1 LTYHYICIGVIRQYK
16 NKTPAASEMAIR
28 NRVPSGGSAY
38 PMRRSWLVVLLC
50 GSLVMAL
57 SMGVRQVSG
66 LFLRP
71 VAVDIG
77 LTREAFGIA
86 VALQNLVWG
95 LTQPVAGLF
104 ADRYGARPVVLACG
118 LLYLAG
124 LASAAMAPNAALF
137 AFGLGVLGGLG
148 QSGTAF
154 AVVLAVIGRAAPAER
169 RSVALGLGSTAG
181 SVGMF
186 VLVPMTSA
194 LLDVLDWRSAMLI
207 LSALVAVTALL
218 AWPLKESG
226 LANDGTAGAPA
237 GIAAATAAGDRDY
250 WLLNLGFAVCGF
262 QLAFIATY
270 LPVILIDH
278 GFDLATGAT
287 VLAAIGA
294 FNILGTYLAGVAGGR
309 WLKTRVLAALYLARA
324 AVIALFLLVP
334 LSRPSAIV
342 IGAMIGLLWTGTV
355 PLTNG
360 LVADLWGRRNLGFLF
375 GIVYV
380 GHQIGAFVGAWAGGL
395 VFDRTG
401 SFDLMWGAAIAAGV
415 AAAVCHLLL
424 DETSRLLALAEKTPI
439 PLG

>member
-1 LTYHYICIGVIRQYK
+1 
-16 NKTPAASEMAIR
+16 
-28 NRVPSGGSAY
+28 
-38 PMRRSWLVVLLC
+38 
-50 GSLVMAL
+50 MAL

-71 VAVDIG
+71 VVVDIG
-77 LTREAFGIA
+77 LSREAFGIA

-95 LTQPVAGLF
+95 LTQPIAGLF
-104 ADRYGARPVVLACG
+104 ADRYGARPVVLSCG
-118 LLYLAG
+118 LVYLAG
-124 LASAAMAPNAALF
+124 LAVAATASNAATF

-169 RSVALGLGSTAG
+169 RSAALGLGSTAG
-181 SVGMF
+181 SIGMF
-186 VLVPMTSA
+186 VLVPVTSA
-194 LLDVLDWRSAMLI
+194 LLDFLDWRNAMLI
-207 LSALVAVTALL
+207 LSALLAATALL
-218 AWPLKESG
+218 AWPLKERG
-226 LANDGTAGAPA
+226 LANDVAAGAPA
-237 GIAAATAAGDRDY
+237 SIAAVAAARDRDY

-270 LPVILIDH
+270 LPVILVDR
-278 GFDLATGAT
+278 GFDIATGAA

-309 WLKTRVLAALYLARA
+309 WLKTRVLAVLYLARA
-324 AVIALFLLVP
+324 AVIALFLFVP

-342 IGAMIGLLWTGTV
+342 FGAMIGLLWTGTV

-380 GHQIGAFVGAWAGGL
+380 GHQFGAFVGAWASGL

-415 AAAVCHLLL
+415 AAAICHLLL
-424 DETSRLLALAEKTPI
+424 DESPRPLALVEKTAT
-439 PLG
+439 

>member
-1 LTYHYICIGVIRQYK
+1 
-16 NKTPAASEMAIR
+16 
-28 NRVPSGGSAY
+28 
-38 PMRRSWLVVLLC
+38 MRRSWLVVLLC

-342 IGAMIGLLWTGTV
+342 IGAMIGLVMDGHSAADQWSRRRSLGPAQSRLPV
-355 PLTNG
+355 RHRLCRSSDRG
-360 LVADLWGRRNLGFLF
+360 LRRRLGRRIGVRPHWL
-375 GIVYV
+375 IRSYV
-380 GHQIGAFVGAWAGGL
+380 GRRDRRRRRGRGL
-395 VFDRTG
+395 
-401 SFDLMWGAAIAAGV
+401 SPAARRN
-415 AAAVCHLLL
+415 AAAARPRGENPDPVGLIG
-424 DETSRLLALAEKTPI
+424 STPDR
-439 PLG
+439 PAPAAHRACP